1 MYRRPIMTN
10 AHLARRTVAVAV
22 TLLLLLT
29 SAPAIQVARAQGA
42 DQNDRGRS
50 IVGTWFV
57 AVPSGPRTGW
67 GLLDL

>member
-1 MYRRPIMTN
+1 MTN

-50 IVGTWFV
+50 IVARGSSRCH
-57 AVPSGPRTGW
+57 P
-67 GLLDL
+67 GLEQVGGF